1 MTEMVSH
8 ALIVSML
15 GIPGSNMA
23 PLSARSETPGLSTII
38 PNQQDC
44 CLSAFFLDLG
54 EPVKWDFPEGSL
66 REWERSGS
74 AFAGNSIGLK
84 QESPAL
90 DPSCGDH
97 SLVPSG
103 RLLDPRTGF
112 FRDPRASAR
121 KLPELPRSRSR
132 GGIFRSPKG
141 SVVGGRIALSSQKVR
156 AEHEI
161 AGALRFPTGR
171 GAQAGFT
178 WSAFRAALNDF
189 GRALPRFQDGVLS
202 RAERAL
208 RVNRTW
214 FVPNSYD
221 AAQRS

>member
-1 MTEMVSH
+1 MGTLWLSFRRQLHRLEAGKSGSRSILRRSFSGSVRPSVGP
-8 ALIVSML
+8 ANRFF
-15 GIPGSNMA
+15 PGSA
-23 PLSARSETPGLSTII
+23 GVSEEIAGIARVAVPRRNISISERI
-38 PNQQDC
+38 
-44 CLSAFFLDLG
+44 
-54 EPVKWDFPEGSL
+54 
-66 REWERSGS
+66 
-74 AFAGNSIGLK
+74 
-84 QESPAL
+84 
-90 DPSCGDH
+90 
-97 SLVPSG
+97 
-103 RLLDPRTGF
+103 
-112 FRDPRASAR
+112 
-121 KLPELPRSRSR
+121 R
-132 GGIFRSPKG
+132 G
-141 SVVGGRIALSSQKVR
+141 GGRIALSPQKVR